1 MNEVDKLRA
10 LLPHWLEHNEEHAA
24 DFARWAT
31 TVERAGQMEAAAQI
45 RKAIVEMERANEAL
59 RTALD
64 VLGGAIAVE
73 GHDHGH

>member
-1 MNEVDKLRA
+1 
-10 LLPHWLEHNEEHAA
+10 
-24 DFARWAT
+24 
-31 TVERAGQMEAAAQI
+31 MEAAAQI